1 MRRSTAG
8 GIKCGV
14 IAGNADSTVTPQS
27 RGASHVALYTVAKLS
42 QDERRQLVAGAAGRS
57 GRHRVLVGVGCLGVL
72 RSVECPF
79 VASGRALVGSPP
91 GRLRL
96 CVRPLW
102 TQ

>member
-1 MRRSTAG
+1 MVQYDCGAVRRSTAG

-57 GRHRVLVGVGCLGVL
+57 GQHRMLVGVDCLEV
-72 RSVECPF
+72 
-79 VASGRALVGSPP
+79 
-91 GRLRL
+91 
-96 CVRPLW
+96 
-102 TQ
+102 